1 MTRAVTRE
9 TSEDRAPSLLLN
21 EEQKML
27 SKTAHDFIRSRGPA
41 ARIRSFRDS
50 GDEVG
55 FSRELWGE
63 MAELGWLGL
72 QIPERYQGMGLGF
85 FDLAVV
91 LEESGRELMPEP
103 FVSTLLLGAQALL
116 LGGSEQQKRALLPGV
131 AAGDTLVSVGYE
143 EAGRQGGASLPAM
156 LANESGDGFELSG
169 EKLHVLDGHMADR
182 IIVSAATSSH
192 GCTLFLIDP
201 AQPSVTV
208 TRQSRIDGLSSAIVR
223 LEGVPV
229 KRDAM
234 VGELDAGAALLEAVF
249 DRASVGLA
257 AQMLGASEQ
266 AFADTIDYIKE
277 REQFGVPIGSF
288 QALQH
293 RAVSVYTDI
302 ALTRSVVLAAARAV
316 DESPV
321 EVPRLASL
329 AQAMASDTFMHAAKE
344 AIQMHGGIGVTD
356 AHDIGFYMK
365 RAQASYMMFG
375 TPAQHRKRWAELHG
389 Y

>member
-1 MTRAVTRE
+1 MT
-9 TSEDRAPSLLLN
+9 EDRAPFLLLN
-21 EEQKML
+21 DEQEML
-27 SKTAHDFIRSRGPA
+27 SKTAYDFIRERAPA
-41 ARIRSFRDS
+41 ARIRTFRDS
-50 GDEVG
+50 NDAVG
-55 FSRELWGE
+55 FSRELWRE

-72 QIPERYQGMGLGF
+72 QIPEPYDGLGLGF

-91 LEESGRELMPEP
+91 LEQSGRELMPEP
-103 FVSTLLLGAQALL
+103 FVSTLLLGTQALL
-116 LGGSEQQKRALLPGV
+116 LGGSEEQKKALLPGV
-131 AAGDTLVSVGYE
+131 AAGDTLITVGYE
-143 EAGRQGGASLPAM
+143 EAGSRGRAYKPATV
-156 LANESGDGFELSG
+156 AKKSRVGFELSG
-169 EKLHVLDGHMADR
+169 EKLQVLDAHLADR
-182 IIVSAATSSH
+182 IIVSAATSDT
-192 GCTLFLIDP
+192 GYTLFLIDP
-201 AQPSVTV
+201 THKGVTV
-208 TRQSRIDGLSSAIVR
+208 TRQSRMDGLNAAIVR
-223 LEGVPV
+223 LERVPA
-229 KRDAM
+229 KSDAV
-234 VGELDAGAALLEAVF
+234 VGELDAGAFLLEAVF

-302 ALTRSVVLAAARAV
+302 ALTRSAVLAAARAI
-316 DESPV
+316 DESPE

-329 AQAMASDTFMHAAKE
+329 AKAMASETFMHAAKE

-365 RAQASYMMFG
+365 RAQATYMTFG
-375 TPAQHRKRWAELHG
+375 MPSQHRQRWAELHG

>member
-1 MTRAVTRE
+1 MT
-9 TSEDRAPSLLLN
+9 EDRAPFLLLN
-21 EEQKML
+21 EEQRML
-27 SKTAHDFIRSRGPA
+27 SKTAYDFIRERAPA
-41 ARIRSFRDS
+41 SRIRTFRDS

-55 FSRELWGE
+55 FSRELWAE
-63 MAELGWLGL
+63 MAELGWIGL
-72 QIPERYQGMGLGF
+72 QIPEQYGGMGLGF
-85 FDLAVV
+85 FDLSVV
-91 LEESGRELMPEP
+91 LEQSGRELLPEP
-103 FVSTLLLGAQALL
+103 FVSTLLLGTQALL
-116 LGGSEQQKRALLPGV
+116 VGGSEAQRKALLPGV
-131 AAGDTLVSVGYE
+131 AAGERLITIGHE
-143 EAGRQGGASLPAM
+143 EAGSQGRLSMPAM
-156 LANESGDGFELSG
+156 VASESRDGFELSG
-169 EKLHVLDGHMADR
+169 EKLQVLDGHLADR
-182 IIVSAATSSH
+182 ILVSAATSNT
-192 GCTLFLIDP
+192 GYTLFLIDP
-201 AQPSVTV
+201 AQTGVTV
-208 TRQSRIDGLSSAIVR
+208 TRQFRMDGLNAAIVR
-223 LEGVPV
+223 LEGVRL
-229 KRDAM
+229 KSDAR

-302 ALTRSVVLAAARAV
+302 ALTRSVVLAAARAI
-316 DESPV
+316 DESPD

-329 AQAMASDTFMHAAKE
+329 AKAMASETFLHAAKE

-365 RAQASYMMFG
+365 RAQATYMMFG
-375 TPAQHRKRWAELHG
+375 TPSQHRQRWAELHG

>member
-1 MTRAVTRE
+1 MTK
-9 TSEDRAPSLLLN
+9 DRAPFLLLN

-27 SKTAHDFIRSRGPA
+27 AKTAHEFIRERAPA
-41 ARIRSFRDS
+41 ARIRAFRDS
-50 GDEVG
+50 RDEVG
-55 FSRELWGE
+55 FSRELWSE

-72 QIPERYQGMGLGF
+72 QIPERYEGMGLGF

-91 LEESGRELMPEP
+91 LEQSGRELMPEP
-103 FVSTLLLGAQALL
+103 FVSTLLLGTQALL
-116 LGGSEQQKRALLPGV
+116 LGGSEEQKKALLPGV
-131 AAGDTLVSVGYE
+131 AAGETLITIGYE
-143 EAGRQGGASLPAM
+143 EAGSRGDASKPVTVAKD
-156 LANESGDGFELSG
+156 SSDGFELSG
-169 EKLHVLDGHMADR
+169 EKLQVLDGHLADR
-182 IIVSAATSSH
+182 IIVSAATSDT
-192 GCTLFLIDP
+192 GYALFLVDP
-201 AQPSVTV
+201 TQSGVTV
-208 TRQSRIDGLSSAIVR
+208 IRQSRMDGLNAAIVR
-223 LEGVPV
+223 LERVRV
-229 KRDAM
+229 KSDAV
-234 VGELDAGAALLEAVF
+234 VGGLDAGAALLGAVF

-266 AFADTIDYIKE
+266 AFTDTVDYIKE

-302 ALTRSVVLAAARAV
+302 ALTRSVVLAAARAI
-316 DESPV
+316 DESPD

-329 AQAMASDTFMHAAKE
+329 SKAMGSETFMHAAKE

-365 RAQASYMMFG
+365 RAQSTYMTFG
-375 TPAQHRKRWAELHG
+375 MPSQHRRRWAELHG

>member
-1 MTRAVTRE
+1 MT
-9 TSEDRAPSLLLN
+9 EDRAPYLLLN

-27 SKTAHDFIRSRGPA
+27 SKTAHEFIRERAPA
-41 ARIRSFRDS
+41 ARIRAFRDS
-50 GDEVG
+50 ADEVG
-55 FSRELWGE
+55 FSRELWNE

-72 QIPERYQGMGLGF
+72 QIPERYEGMGLGF
-85 FDLAVV
+85 FDLSVV
-91 LEESGRELMPEP
+91 LEQSGRELMPEP
-103 FVSTLLLGAQALL
+103 FVSTLLLGTQALL
-116 LGGSEQQKRALLPGV
+116 LGGSEEQKKALLPGV
-131 AAGDTLVSVGYE
+131 AAGETLITVGYE
-143 EAGRQGGASLPAM
+143 EAGRRRDASKPKTIAKK
-156 LANESGDGFELSG
+156 SRDGFELSG
-169 EKLHVLDGHMADR
+169 EKRQVLDGHLANR
-182 IIVSAATSSH
+182 IIVSAATSD
-192 GCTLFLIDP
+192 TRYALFLINP
-201 AQPSVTV
+201 TQSGVTV
-208 TRQSRIDGLSSAIVR
+208 TRQSRIDGLNASIVR
-223 LEGVPV
+223 LDRVRV
-229 KRDAM
+229 KSDAV
-234 VGELDAGAALLEAVF
+234 VGELDAGAALLRTVF

-302 ALTRSVVLAAARAV
+302 ALTRSVVLAAARAI
-316 DESPV
+316 DESPD

-329 AQAMASDTFMHAAKE
+329 AKAMGSETFMHAAKE

-365 RAQASYMMFG
+365 RAQATYMTFG
-375 TPAQHRKRWAELHG
+375 MPSQHRQRWAELHG